1 MEPLSRRPWGGPRRG
16 GKRERSLGA
25 VLGPLALLAALAT
38 ALLRLVPGGAASPE
52 ANGSG
57 LLGSGG
63 ESRSRPDRVRDLR
76 VNLVEQGRLGGSADD
91 VAIGG
96 RRAYLVG
103 EELVIVDIARPE
115 EPERLGG
122 LRLPLRGEAVAL
134 SGGRALVANGRMGL
148 RIVDVAD
155 AEEAREIGHQRHPEG
170 YAWDVAVSGTH
181 ALVAYG
187 DLGTAVLD
195 ITDPAE
201 PDLLIDARVEG
212 GEASALA
219 LAGDLVL
226 AGQWRAGLSV
236 DRLVLGADPALDP
249 LARVPSPLPVTD
261 LAVAEGRAYA
271 LERGW
276 EPYPPP
282 GDEGLR
288 GALSIHDIADPGMP
302 RLLGRRAEGLR
313 SPYRIALADGL
324 AFVAAGADGLQVF
337 EVSEPGAIALIG
349 SFASPDARGVAV
361 SGEQVFLADRR
372 RGLVI
377 LAWSRET
384 FSPTPGGPPTATPPG
399 GSRWR
404 LLLPICLSD
413 GRNGTRSGRARPSG
427 AGPDAGL
434 KAGRESLPRVTPGTG
449 RPS

>member
-1 MEPLSRRPWGGPRRG
+1 MEPLSRRPLGGHRPRGRPG
-16 GKRERSLGA
+16 QEA
-25 VLGPLALLAALAT
+25 LALLGLLALLLALAS
-38 ALLRLVPGGAASPE
+38 AGLQLVARAGLPPAAERPWLRR
-52 ANGSG
+52 
-57 LLGSGG
+57 SGG
-63 ESRSRPDRVRDLR
+63 LESTGAPDRGQDLR
-76 VNLVEQGRLGGSADD
+76 VNLVERGRLGGSADD

-103 EELVIVDIARPE
+103 EELVIVDITRPE

-122 LRLPLRGEAVAL
+122 LRLPVRGEAVAL
-134 SGGRALVANGRMGL
+134 SGGRALVADGRLGL

-187 DLGTAVLD
+187 ELGTAVLD
-195 ITDPAE
+195 IADPAE

-236 DRLVLGADPALDP
+236 DTLVLGADPALDP
-249 LARVPSPLPVTD
+249 LARIPSPLPLAD
-261 LAVAEGRAYA
+261 LTVAEGRAYV

-282 GDEGLR
+282 GDEGRR
-288 GALSIHDIADPGMP
+288 GALSVIDIADPRTP
-302 RLLGRRAEGLR
+302 RLLGRRAEGLP

-337 EVSEPGAIALIG
+337 DVGEPGAIALIG
-349 SFASPDARGVAV
+349 SFAAPDARGVAV
-361 SGEQVFLADRR
+361 SGEHVFLADRR

-377 LAWSRET
+377 LAWAKEAYV
-384 FSPTPGGPPTATPPG
+384 PTPGGPPTATPPG
-399 GSRWR
+399 GIRWR
-404 LLLPICLSD
+404 LLLPISLTD
-413 GRNGTRSGRARPSG
+413 GRSAPSGRTRPSNAVPDASLDAGRAR
-427 AGPDAGL
+427 
-434 KAGRESLPRVTPGTG
+434 LPRVTRESD